1 VNGGVW
7 SSAMQRPDLERLRHA
22 VLHLH
27 KAIVDDVR
35 GQLERVEGRL
45 TPHAFLDRL
54 MHDPDLA
61 WLKPLSAV
69 IVAMDEWLEGDAA
82 GGATADDAAAAPA
95 PEPADDLAAELRRLL
110 VPDAAGDGFA
120 RRYAALLQDSPA
132 IVLAHAGVV
141 RALPPA

>member
-1 VNGGVW
+1 
-7 SSAMQRPDLERLRHA
+7 MQRPDLERLRHA

-54 MHDPDLA
+54 MHDPALA

-82 GGATADDAAAAPA
+82 GGATDAAAAAA

-110 VPDAAGDGFA
+110 VADAAGDGFQ

>member
-1 VNGGVW
+1 
-7 SSAMQRPDLERLRHA
+7 MQRPDLERLRHA

-82 GGATADDAAAAPA
+82 GGATADDAEAAAA
-95 PEPADDLAAELRRLL
+95 PADDLAAELRRLL